1 MKLVDKEVEERA
13 AIQGIVSFG
22 PRKYANYI
30 Q

>member
-1 MKLVDKEVEERA
+1 MKLVDKEVEEGT
-13 AIQGIVSFG
+13 AIQGNVSFG